1 MRCDPF
7 IDLIELYAIG
17 ALETA
22 DSEAFRYHLES
33 GCENCRERLDE
44 AIMQAAL
51 IAGAVP
57 LEEPPAGLRDRIAAS
72 VNVKP
77 VIVMPPP
84 KKKHVITYAPWLVA
98 AAALIAMIV
107 GIDHEAHL
115 RRQEVSSL
123 SASLDT
129 ARSQAVTEAQRTA
142 QMLNIL
148 QAPGTTEVE
157 LHVNKPDQPDGNL
170 FIHAKLGVAMIIANL
185 PDPPPGWKYESWVV
199 PKAGDPE
206 PIESF
211 SKNQA
216 GIAFTIVKGPVDIA
230 QWSALAVSLEPE
242 NSRPVKPT
250 KMLFTNPV

>member
-22 DSEAFRYHLES
+22 DAEAFRYHLES
-33 GCENCRERLDE
+33 GCQQCRERLDE
-44 AIMQAAL
+44 AITQAAL
-51 IAGAVP
+51 ISSTIP
-57 LEEPPAGLRDRIAAS
+57 LEEPPAGLRNRIAAS
-72 VNVKP
+72 VNLKP
-77 VIVMPPP
+77 VIAMPP
-84 KKKHVITYAPWLVA
+84 KKRVITYAPWLIA
-98 AAALIAMIV
+98 AAALITMIV
-107 GIDHEAHL
+107 GIDHQANL

-129 ARSQAVTEAQRTA
+129 AKSQAVTEAQRTA

-157 LHVNKPDQPDGNL
+157 LHVNKPDQPEGNL

-185 PDPPPGWKYESWVV
+185 PDPPPGWKYESWVL
-199 PKAGDPE
+199 PKAGEPE

-230 QWSALAVSLEPE
+230 QWSAVAVSLEPE
-242 NSRPVKPT
+242 SSRPVKPT
-250 KMLFTNPV
+250 KTVFVNPV